1 MIREAG
7 EVLGFEPK
15 RSAAARWLGILV
27 LGMCLTLLLVGGRS
41 AMAEEKTAL
50 LKDVSL
56 VESGQGGMRVD
67 FVFEGSVANPSHF
80 ALTSPSRIVIDFP
93 NAKSQLGAPSR
104 EIKRNG
110 IERIYAVEAAGRLRV
125 VLALSQPMTYRLAQI
140 GSGWGLELEAGTA
153 AQMASKAQEALVPYQ
168 TQAVGQAASSGGGA
182 VVPSILS
189 VDFRRGTNGEGKVMV
204 HLSTPEI
211 APDLR
216 RAGERIEVVFPETAL
231 PQELYRR
238 SDVTDFATPVQ
249 SFRFERRGRDT
260 VLVIEPK
267 GNWQHT
273 AYQADALFVVDIQ
286 PVQEDPNKVLVGKP
300 QYKGERLTLNFQNI
314 DVRAVLQ
321 VLADFSGF
329 NIVVSDTVQGTIT
342 LRLVDVPWDQA
353 LDIILQNKKLDKR
366 QQGNVIWVA
375 PAQEI
380 AEQEKV
386 RLDALNQSIEKG
398 VLVTE
403 SFQVNYHSAAEIY
416 AMISND
422 NTGGG
427 GGGSNTKKML
437 SDRGMATFDMR
448 TNKLFITDV
457 EERLQ
462 AVREL
467 LKQIDVPP
475 RQVVI
480 EARILEVSSNFNKE
494 IGAKLSFDDARIRS
508 LGNGALFTVGPFNRP
523 FFQQNTNV
531 RAGQFSTFALSIF
544 NRSATRFLNLELNLA
559 EVTGKS
565 RIVSNP
571 KIMTA
576 NNIEA
581 RIAVGQE
588 IPYVTT
594 VTANNMTT
602 PNVQFKEAVLEL
614 RVTPVLTPDGRI
626 RMKVVVHDD
635 QPDYS
640 RSIQGNP
647 PIRKREVVSDVLV
660 DNGGTVVLGGL
671 FQESETNGV
680 DQVPWLGD
688 VPVFGNLFR
697 NKSNSATRTE
707 LMVFLTPRIVAEDL
721 RLR

>member
-7 EVLGFEPK
+7 ETRVFGAERGTIL
-15 RSAAARWLGILV
+15 RWSGIL
-27 LGMCLTLLLVGGRS
+27 LFAICLILLLGGGHP

-56 VESGQGGMRVD
+56 VESGQGVMRVD
-67 FVFEGSVANPSHF
+67 FTFEGNVASPAHF
-80 ALTSPSRIVIDFP
+80 ALASPARIVIDFP

-140 GSGWGLELEAGTA
+140 GAGWGVELEPGASDVPV
-153 AQMASKAQEALVPYQ
+153 SKAQEALSAYQ
-168 TQAVGQAASSGGGA
+168 TQTAGAAQTPVAVAAA
-182 VVPSILS
+182 PSILS
-189 VDFRRGTNGEGKVMV
+189 VDFRRGTSGEGKVMV
-204 HLSTPEI
+204 RLSTPEI

-231 PQELYRR
+231 PQELYSR

-286 PVQEDPNKVLVGKP
+286 PIQEDPNKVLVGKP

-403 SFQVNYHSAAEIY
+403 SFQINYHSASEIY
-416 AMISND
+416 QMISND
-422 NTGGG
+422 NTT
-427 GGGSNTKKML
+427 GGSNNNTKKML

-494 IGAKLSFDDARIRS
+494 IGARLNT
-508 LGNGALFTVGPFNRP
+508 NGRPIISADYFNIGPISRP
-523 FFQQNTNV
+523 FFQQNNNINNINE
-531 RAGQFSTFALSIF
+531 GQFSTFALSIF

-559 EVTGKS
+559 EVTGKT

-571 KIMTA
+571 KIMTT

-594 VTANNMTT
+594 VTANNMTS

-660 DNGGTVVLGGL
+660 DNGGTIVLGGL
-671 FQESETNGV
+671 FQENETNGV

-697 NKSNSATRTE
+697 NKSKSATRTE

>member
-7 EVLGFEPK
+7 ETRVFGAERGTIL
-15 RSAAARWLGILV
+15 RWSGIL
-27 LGMCLTLLLVGGRS
+27 LFAICLILLLGGGHP

-56 VESGQGGMRVD
+56 VESGQGVMRVD
-67 FVFEGSVANPSHF
+67 FTFEGNVASPAHF
-80 ALTSPSRIVIDFP
+80 ALASPARIVIDFP

-140 GSGWGLELEAGTA
+140 GAGWGVELEPGASDVPV
-153 AQMASKAQEALVPYQ
+153 SKAQEALSAYQ
-168 TQAVGQAASSGGGA
+168 TQTAGAAQTPVAVAAA
-182 VVPSILS
+182 PSILS
-189 VDFRRGTNGEGKVMV
+189 VDFRRGTSGEGKVMV
-204 HLSTPEI
+204 RLSTPEI

-286 PVQEDPNKVLVGKP
+286 PIQEDPNKVLVGKP

-398 VLVTE
+398 V
-403 SFQVNYHSAAEIY
+403 
-416 AMISND
+416 
-422 NTGGG
+422 
-427 GGGSNTKKML
+427 
-437 SDRGMATFDMR
+437 
-448 TNKLFITDV
+448 
-457 EERLQ
+457 
-462 AVREL
+462 
-467 LKQIDVPP
+467 
-475 RQVVI
+475 
-480 EARILEVSSNFNKE
+480 
-494 IGAKLSFDDARIRS
+494 
-508 LGNGALFTVGPFNRP
+508 
-523 FFQQNTNV
+523 
-531 RAGQFSTFALSIF
+531 
-544 NRSATRFLNLELNLA
+544 
-559 EVTGKS
+559 
-565 RIVSNP
+565 
-571 KIMTA
+571 
-576 NNIEA
+576 
-581 RIAVGQE
+581 
-588 IPYVTT
+588 
-594 VTANNMTT
+594 
-602 PNVQFKEAVLEL
+602 
-614 RVTPVLTPDGRI
+614 
-626 RMKVVVHDD
+626 
-635 QPDYS
+635 
-640 RSIQGNP
+640 
-647 PIRKREVVSDVLV
+647 
-660 DNGGTVVLGGL
+660 
-671 FQESETNGV
+671 
-680 DQVPWLGD
+680 
-688 VPVFGNLFR
+688 
-697 NKSNSATRTE
+697 
-707 LMVFLTPRIVAEDL
+707 
-721 RLR
+721 

>member
-1 MIREAG
+1 MNRMGYTTSCVPAKG
-7 EVLGFEPK
+7 DAVALWLGSFVLGLCFALLAGYAPQGW
-15 RSAAARWLGILV
+15 AAADSSV
-27 LGMCLTLLLVGGRS
+27 
-41 AMAEEKTAL
+41 A

-56 VESGQGGMRVD
+56 VESGEGAARLD
-67 FVFEGSVANPSHF
+67 LVFDAPVGAPSHF
-80 ALTSPSRIVIDFP
+80 SMASPSRIVLDFP
-93 NAKSQLGAPSR
+93 EAKNLLGTPSR
-104 EIKRNG
+104 EIKRSG

-125 VLALSQPMTYRLAQI
+125 VLALSQPMQYRLTQVA
-140 GSGWGLELEAGTA
+140 GGWGVELQTASSSTGT
-153 AQMASKAQEALVPYQ
+153 SSAQEALAPYQ
-168 TQAVGQAASSGGGA
+168 RDGGGMPSSTA
-182 VVPSILS
+182 SAPAGTPSIVS
-189 VDFRRGTNGEGKVMV
+189 VDFRRGPEGEGKVMIR
-204 HLSTPEI
+204 LSSADIT
-211 APDLR
+211 PDLR
-216 RAGERIEVVFPETAL
+216 RAGERVEIVFPETAL

-273 AYQADALFVVDIQ
+273 AYQADTLFVIDIQ
-286 PVQEDPNKVLVGKP
+286 PIQEDPNKVLVGRP

-329 NIVVSDTVQGTIT
+329 NLVVSDTVQGTIT

-375 PAQEI
+375 PAQEL
-380 AEQEKV
+380 AEHEKI
-386 RLDALNQSIEKG
+386 RLEALNQSIEKG
-398 VLVTE
+398 VLLTE
-403 SFQVNYHSAAEIY
+403 SFQINYHSAAEIHQ
-416 AMISND
+416 MISD
-422 NTGGG
+422 ESTGGG
-427 GGGSNTKKML
+427 GSSNKKIL
-437 SDRGMATFDMR
+437 SDRGMATYDVR
-448 TNKLFITDV
+448 TNKLFVTDV

-480 EARILEVSSNFNKE
+480 EARILEVSSNFGKE

-523 FFQQNTNV
+523 FYQQSSLPG
-531 RAGQFSTFALSIF
+531 GQFSTFALSIF

-559 EVTGKS
+559 EATGKS

-581 RIAVGQE
+581 RIAVGDE
-588 IPYVTT
+588 IPYTT
-594 VTANNMTT
+594 TSTVGNMTT
-602 PNVQFKEAVLEL
+602 QDVQFKEALLEL
-614 RVTPVLTPDGRI
+614 RVTPVLTPDGRV
-626 RMKVVVHDD
+626 RMKVLVRKDRAD
-635 QPDYS
+635 FS
-640 RSIQGNP
+640 RSVQGNP
-647 PIRKREVVSDVLV
+647 PILKKEVTTDVLV
-660 DNGGTVVLGGL
+660 ENGGTVVLGGL
-671 FQESETNGV
+671 FEESETNSV
-680 DQVPWLGD
+680 DKVPGLGD
-688 VPVFGNLFR
+688 IPLLGNLFR
-697 NKSNSATRTE
+697 NKADTAQRTE
-707 LMVFLTPRIVAEDL
+707 LMVFLTPRIIAEDL

>member
-1 MIREAG
+1 MI
-7 EVLGFEPK
+7 
-15 RSAAARWLGILV
+15 
-27 LGMCLTLLLVGGRS
+27 
-41 AMAEEKTAL
+41 
-50 LKDVSL
+50 
-56 VESGQGGMRVD
+56 
-67 FVFEGSVANPSHF
+67 
-80 ALTSPSRIVIDFP
+80 
-93 NAKSQLGAPSR
+93 
-104 EIKRNG
+104 
-110 IERIYAVEAAGRLRV
+110 
-125 VLALSQPMTYRLAQI
+125 
-140 GSGWGLELEAGTA
+140 
-153 AQMASKAQEALVPYQ
+153 
-168 TQAVGQAASSGGGA
+168 
-182 VVPSILS
+182 
-189 VDFRRGTNGEGKVMV
+189 
-204 HLSTPEI
+204 
-211 APDLR
+211 
-216 RAGERIEVVFPETAL
+216 
-231 PQELYRR
+231 
-238 SDVTDFATPVQ
+238 
-249 SFRFERRGRDT
+249 GRDT

-286 PVQEDPNKVLVGKP
+286 PIQEDPNKVLVGKP

-403 SFQVNYHSAAEIY
+403 SFQINYHSASEIY
-416 AMISND
+416 QMISND
-422 NTGGG
+422 NTT
-427 GGGSNTKKML
+427 GGSNNNTKKML

-494 IGAKLSFDDARIRS
+494 IGARLNT
-508 LGNGALFTVGPFNRP
+508 NGRPIISADYFNIGPISRP
-523 FFQQNTNV
+523 FFQQNNNINNINE
-531 RAGQFSTFALSIF
+531 GQFSTFALSIF

-559 EVTGKS
+559 EVTGKT

-571 KIMTA
+571 KIMTT

-594 VTANNMTT
+594 VTANNMTS

-660 DNGGTVVLGGL
+660 DNGGTIVLGGL
-671 FQESETNGV
+671 FQENETNGV

>member
-1 MIREAG
+1 MIRAAG
-7 EVLGFEPK
+7 EVLGFEAK
-15 RSAAARWLGILV
+15 RGAAARWMGMLV
-27 LGMCLTLLLVGGRS
+27 LGMCLMLLLAGGRP
-41 AMAEEKTAL
+41 AMAEEKAAL
-50 LKDVSL
+50 LKDISL

-67 FVFEGSVANPSHF
+67 FVFEGSVVNPSHF

-403 SFQVNYHSAAEIY
+403 SFQINYHSASEIY
-416 AMISND
+416 QMISND
-422 NTGGG
+422 NTT
-427 GGGSNTKKML
+427 GGSNNNTKKML

-494 IGAKLSFDDARIRS
+494 IGARLNT
-508 LGNGALFTVGPFNRP
+508 NGRPIISADYFNIGPISRP
-523 FFQQNTNV
+523 FFQQNNNINE
-531 RAGQFSTFALSIF
+531 GQFSTFALSIF

-559 EVTGKS
+559 EVTGKT

-594 VTANNMTT
+594 VTANNMTS

-660 DNGGTVVLGGL
+660 DNGGTIVLGGL
-671 FQESETNGV
+671 FQENETNGV

>member
-1 MIREAG
+1 MRAQEQ
-7 EVLGFEPK
+7 
-15 RSAAARWLGILV
+15 S
-27 LGMCLTLLLVGGRS
+27 
-41 AMAEEKTAL
+41 AL

-67 FVFEGSVANPSHF
+67 FAFEGSVANPSHF

-125 VLALSQPMTYRLAQI
+125 VLALSQPMTYRLAPI
-140 GSGWGLELEAGTA
+140 GSGWGVELDAAAGEGA
-153 AQMASKAQEALVPYQ
+153 ASKVQETLAAYQ
-168 TQAVGQAASSGGGA
+168 TQAAGAGQSPAA
-182 VVPSILS
+182 VVAAPSILS
-189 VDFRRGTNGEGKVMV
+189 ADFRRGTNGEGKVMV
-204 HLSTPEI
+204 NLSTAEI

-273 AYQADALFVVDIQ
+273 AYQADTLFVVDIQ
-286 PVQEDPNKVLVGKP
+286 PIQEDPNRAIVGRP

-329 NIVVSDTVQGTIT
+329 NLVVSDTVQGTIT

-386 RLDALNQSIEKG
+386 QLDAFNQRIEKG

-403 SFQVNYHSAAEIY
+403 SFQINYHSAAEIY
-416 AMISND
+416 QMISND
-422 NTGGG
+422 NTS
-427 GGGSNTKKML
+427 GGGSGNTKKML

-448 TNKLFITDV
+448 TNKLFVTDV

-480 EARILEVSSNFNKE
+480 EARILEVTSNFGKE
-494 IGAKLSFDDARIRS
+494 IGARLNTGDRPLISADYF
-508 LGNGALFTVGPFNRP
+508 NVGPFNRP
-523 FFQQNTNV
+523 FYQQSSLPG
-531 RAGQFSTFALSIF
+531 GQFSTFALSIF

-565 RIVSNP
+565 RILSNP

-581 RIAVGQE
+581 RIAVGDE
-588 IPYVTT
+588 IPYTT
-594 VTANNMTT
+594 TSTVGNMTSQD
-602 PNVQFKEAVLEL
+602 VQFKEALLEL
-614 RVTPVLTPDGRI
+614 RVTPVLTPDGRV
-626 RMKVVVHDD
+626 RMKVVVRKDRAD
-635 QPDYS
+635 FS
-640 RSIQGNP
+640 RSVQGNP
-647 PIRKREVVSDVLV
+647 PIMKKEVTTDVLV

-671 FQESETNGV
+671 FEETETNVV
-680 DQVPWLGD
+680 DKVPGLGD
-688 VPVFGNLFR
+688 IPVFGNLFR
-697 NKSNSATRTE
+697 NNADTTQRTE

>member
-1 MIREAG
+1 M
-7 EVLGFEPK
+7 
-15 RSAAARWLGILV
+15 
-27 LGMCLTLLLVGGRS
+27 
-41 AMAEEKTAL
+41 
-50 LKDVSL
+50 
-56 VESGQGGMRVD
+56 
-67 FVFEGSVANPSHF
+67 
-80 ALTSPSRIVIDFP
+80 
-93 NAKSQLGAPSR
+93 
-104 EIKRNG
+104 
-110 IERIYAVEAAGRLRV
+110 
-125 VLALSQPMTYRLAQI
+125 
-140 GSGWGLELEAGTA
+140 
-153 AQMASKAQEALVPYQ
+153 
-168 TQAVGQAASSGGGA
+168 
-182 VVPSILS
+182 
-189 VDFRRGTNGEGKVMV
+189 
-204 HLSTPEI
+204 
-211 APDLR
+211 
-216 RAGERIEVVFPETAL
+216 
-231 PQELYRR
+231 
-238 SDVTDFATPVQ
+238 
-249 SFRFERRGRDT
+249 
-260 VLVIEPK
+260 
-267 GNWQHT
+267 
-273 AYQADALFVVDIQ
+273 
-286 PVQEDPNKVLVGKP
+286 
-300 QYKGERLTLNFQNI
+300 
-314 DVRAVLQ
+314 
-321 VLADFSGF
+321 
-329 NIVVSDTVQGTIT
+329 QGTIT

-403 SFQVNYHSAAEIY
+403 SFQINYHSASEIY
-416 AMISND
+416 QMISND
-422 NTGGG
+422 NTT
-427 GGGSNTKKML
+427 GGSNNNTKKML

-494 IGAKLSFDDARIRS
+494 IGARLNT
-508 LGNGALFTVGPFNRP
+508 NGRPIISADYFNIGPISRP
-523 FFQQNTNV
+523 FFQQNNNINNINE
-531 RAGQFSTFALSIF
+531 GQFSTFALSIF

-559 EVTGKS
+559 EVTGKT

-571 KIMTA
+571 KIMTT

-594 VTANNMTT
+594 VTANNMTS

-660 DNGGTVVLGGL
+660 DNGGTIVLGGL
-671 FQESETNGV
+671 FQENETNGV

-697 NKSNSATRTE
+697 NKSKSATRTE